1 MGLRAAQERARD
13 RHSPKRLGHGGPT
26 HIGRV
31 NATASWPHNRG
42 RKGISQSHLQ
52 RASSAPAGTER
63 TCCPPRRRGLLNCS
77 LHLVCGV
84 SLWGPRRTLPR
95 SKRRGSW
102 LSPGPPPPL
111 SSSTEKGIMPRSPG
125 QSSST
130 CSWWVL
136 SNYNKCPPAFI
147 PPRPSI
153 KDPRPRRVGR
163 GSPEGAC
170 IAEVRR
176 TRRDPRLSV
185 LRTLDASCPTA

>member
-1 MGLRAAQERARD
+1 MTPIHQPAPGSENRAKPATLPRSPIEKVRSPIPVAPVFKLRSYPSHLRDSHSVGLGAAQERARD
-13 RHSPKRLGHGGPT
+13 RHSPKQLGHGGPT

-31 NATASWPHNRG
+31 NPTASWPHNRG

-63 TCCPPRRRGLLNCS
+63 TCCPPGRRGLLNCG

-111 SSSTEKGIMPRSPG
+111 SPSTERAIMSRSPG
-125 QSSST
+125 QPSST
-130 CSWWVL
+130 CS
-136 SNYNKCPPAFI
+136 
-147 PPRPSI
+147 
-153 KDPRPRRVGR
+153 
-163 GSPEGAC
+163 
-170 IAEVRR
+170 
-176 TRRDPRLSV
+176 
-185 LRTLDASCPTA
+185 